1 MMKLIKI
8 LLILILI
15 FSGFQTIAQTLKFSD
30 IGKEKPKGKISQYI
44 ASDGTIFNIGDTLII
59 GKGTGINGSY
69 VHLYESHY
77 RANANRINMKIIPQ
91 TFDVIGS
98 KSSGWKIKIYTKA
111 NWSEGPFHFFIE
123 DIIGS
128 GEIRLPGLSNDEALA
143 ELKRFK
149 EKVDLEL
156 ITQEEYDQK
165 KAELMKYIR

>member
-1 MMKLIKI
+1 MKIFIKLFL
-8 LLILILI
+8 LLITT

-59 GKGTGINGSY
+59 GKATGNDGSY
-69 VHLYESHY
+69 IHLYEAHY
-77 RANANRINMKIIPQ
+77 PAKANRINLKIIPQ
-91 TFDVIGS
+91 LFDVVGS

-128 GEIRLPGLSNDEALA
+128 GEIRMSRFSNDEALA

-149 EKVDLEL
+149 EKLDLQL

-165 KAELMKYIR
+165 KEELVKYIK